1 MSKKNPNE
9 NEIEESNEALIKVQF
24 LKKYEMVNE
33 KNEKTGEVM
42 KKGDELEVPESVVK
56 FLVDGKFAKVV
67 DVKNED
73 DQDDEDDE
81 EEDDK
86 KEVLVLNSKNKPLR
100 TYSFAVHGKDFK
112 ALAKQYVEGHP
123 GSHI

>member
-1 MSKKNPNE
+1 MSEKNPNE
-9 NEIEESNEALIKVQF
+9 NKIEESKEALIKVQF

-33 KNEKTGEVM
+33 KNEKTGEIM

-67 DVKNED
+67 EVKNED
-73 DQDDEDDE
+73 DQDDEDEE

-86 KEVLVLNSKNKPLR
+86 KEVLVLNSKNKPIR
-100 TYSFAVHGKDFK
+100 TYSLAVHGKDFK

-123 GSHI
+123 GTHI